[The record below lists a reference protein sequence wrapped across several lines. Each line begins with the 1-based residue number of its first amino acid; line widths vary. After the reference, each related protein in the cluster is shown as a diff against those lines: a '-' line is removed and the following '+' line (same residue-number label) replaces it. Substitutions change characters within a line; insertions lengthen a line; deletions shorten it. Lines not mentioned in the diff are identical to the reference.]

1 MCYSSD
7 EVIHICM
14 HNVPHP
20 KMHVL
25 ITGWLEDIFLVC
37 FDFFFLIT
45 DINLNNEEEICYLY
59 DIAIWIMNY
68 KWLVLFQCRFGVAG
82 AILFADKML
91 HVIYLSFLSLL

>member
-1 MCYSSD
+1 MWYSLD

-37 FDFFFLIT
+37 FDFFFP
-45 DINLNNEEEICYLY
+45 DN
-59 DIAIWIMNY
+59 
-68 KWLVLFQCRFGVAG
+68 R
-82 AILFADKML
+82 
-91 HVIYLSFLSLL
+91 H